1 MCAIGHQPDRQYNKR
16 ERKKKMVDR
25 GISHAV
31 LFSFSLLFRF
41 VREKKTDTEEE
52 GLSTDNNTTK

>member
-1 MCAIGHQPDRQYNKR
+1 VQLDISQIDNIIR
-16 ERKKKMVDR
+16 EREKEKMVDR